1 MPETLLTAWLRK
13 PTVVAAST
21 SLPQPPQ
28 KSYATAAAPELPL
41 IKRDK
46 TSSYTP
52 AALPLALASEDAP
65 PSAPPAPPG
74 KPNKPPFSALRPL
87 PPNITLVPP
96 HTSLLPAFKL
106 LNQSLFP
113 IPYPAS
119 FYAETAADPVTASI
133 TLFALWHREPPA
145 STEVAALLTRVSA
158 PPPASSASSAV
169 DPPPPPTLVGAVRCR
184 LVHPGEKSADA
195 VRLGPGDKPTL
206 YVATLCVLPTY
217 REHGCASHLVA
228 RVVTKAAREHGVG
241 SVTAHVWEAN
251 AKGREWY
258 KRRGFVEQGLVEG
271 YYRRLRPSGAV
282 LVKRVVG
289 VQDLVGV

>member
-13 PTVVAAST
+13 PTTAVASPT
-21 SLPQPPQ
+21 PQPQ
-28 KSYATAAAPELPL
+28 KKSYATAAAPEPEPV
-41 IKRDK
+41 KRDK
-46 TSSYTP
+46 ISSYTP
-52 AALPLALASEDAP
+52 ALTLALDSEDVP

-74 KPNKPPFSALRPL
+74 RPKKPPFSPLRPL
-87 PPNITLVPP
+87 PPNITLVAP

-113 IPYPAS
+113 IPYPPA
-119 FYAETAADPVTASI
+119 FYAETLADPITASI
-133 TLFALWHREPPA
+133 TLFALWHRVAPAATQVAEILSAYCPPD
-145 STEVAALLTRVSA
+145 TEETVAE
-158 PPPASSASSAV
+158 
-169 DPPPPPTLVGAVRCR
+169 PPPTLIGAVRCR
-184 LVHPGEKSADA
+184 LVHPDDKAARSVG
-195 VRLGPGDKPTL
+195 LGSGDKPTL

-228 RVVTKAAREHGVG
+228 RVVTAAAREHGVG

-251 AKGREWY
+251 TEGREWY

-289 VQDLVGV
+289 VQDLVGW